1 MVYGIW
7 LGWALLSSAW
17 LGFAMVGCG
26 QLGFACYGNLWLAMV
41 GLA

>member
-1 MVYGIW
+1 MVHGIW

-26 QLGFACYGNLWLAMV
+26 QLGFACYGNLWFAMV